1 MLGCGRQA
9 GTTLDSLLSL
19 RLTPCL
25 SLSLP
30 PSLLTS
36 QAKFSANSTRG
47 LQSFRFRL
55 TKITSRIKRRRKV
68 QVAGRGGRRWRRGY
82 LFECS
87 RGQTP
92 TIIMATKQL
101 QLQQTLLLLAAI
113 CVSQHASLASSPSP
127 CLARSTS
134 TLLVNRLFILLFFLF
149 LFHLLLS
156 HVEKFIDALMFY
168 ESYTIFIY
176 R

>member
-1 MLGCGRQA
+1 MAGRQA

-19 RLTPCL
+19 LLTPSL
-25 SLSLP
+25 SLS
-30 PSLLTS
+30 PSFSFNKSSQVFRYLDAWVAEFSLS
-36 QAKFSANSTRG
+36 LDQNHVENQAKAKSASCG
-47 LQSFRFRL
+47 GEQ
-55 TKITSRIKRRRKV
+55 KRRR
-68 QVAGRGGRRWRRGY
+68 RGC

-92 TIIMATKQL
+92 TIIMAAKQL